1 MWRGARKLVN
11 KPAQQHFSGRKVGVA
26 YFELFD
32 ADRLVSGGE
41 IARFEQAK
49 DIVDGF

>member
-11 KPAQQHFSGRKVGVA
+11 KPAQQLFSGRNVGVA
-26 YFELFD
+26 YFELFYV
-32 ADRLVSGGE
+32 DRLVSGGE